1 MKNSNFSNDPKIAV
15 IGLGYVGLPL
25 ALEFGKKFNTIGF
38 DINLSRIKELE
49 NFSDSTNEAKKADF
63 KLASKLKFTSS
74 VKKMQGCNIFIVT
87 VPTPVDASKKP
98 DLNPLEGACRS
109 IGPHIKKDSI
119 IVFESTVYPGCTEE
133 FCVPLLERES
143 GLMLNKD
150 FFCGYSP
157 ERINPG
163 DNDRGVR
170 DIIKVTSGSNSASAS
185 YIDWLYNNIID
196 AGTFRAS
203 SIKVAEAA
211 KVIENT
217 QRDINIAL
225 MNELAIIFEKMDIN
239 THEVLKAAGSKWN
252 FLNFYPGLVG
262 GHCIGVDPY
271 YLTYKA
277 ESLGYHPEVI
287 LAGRRINDSL
297 SSYIATRIV
306 KLLGDSGK
314 KFSDLNAL
322 VLAATFKENCP
333 DIRNSKVFDLLDH
346 LGNFGINPDLVDPLA
361 SKSAVQ
367 LNYRKKVLKTIPKDK
382 KYDLVVLAV
391 SHNQFYEFDNLSFQK
406 KYLKTK
412 HIIFDIKGFFKNIK
426 VSGTL

>member
-1 MKNSNFSNDPKIAV
+1 MKNSNFLNDPKIGI

-25 ALEFGKKFNTIGF
+25 ALEFGKKFHTTGF
-38 DINLSRIKELE
+38 DINLSRIQELLDGI
-49 NFSDSTNEAKKADF
+49 DSTKEAKKLDF
-63 KLASKLKFTSS
+63 KLASKLTFTASL
-74 VKKMQGCNIFIVT
+74 KGIKNCNIFIVT
-87 VPTPVDASKKP
+87 VPTPFDISNKP
-98 DLNPLEGACRS
+98 DLRPLEGACNA
-109 IGPHIKKDSI
+109 IGPYIQKDSI
-119 IVFESTVYPGCTEE
+119 IIFESTVFPGCTEE
-133 FCVPLLERES
+133 FCVPLLEKKS
-143 GLMLNKD
+143 GLIFNKD

-163 DNDRGVR
+163 DHARGVR
-170 DIIKVTSGSNSASAS
+170 DIVKVTSGSNAASAR
-185 YIDWLYNNIID
+185 YIDWLYNCIID
-196 AGTFRAS
+196 AGTFKAS

-225 MNELAIIFEKMDIN
+225 MNELAIIFEKMDIK
-239 THEVLKAAGSKWN
+239 THDVLKAAGSKWN

-314 KFSDLNAL
+314 KFSDLSSL
-322 VLAATFKENCP
+322 VLGATFKENCP

-346 LGNFGINPDLVDPLA
+346 LNNFGIHADLVDPLA
-361 SKSAVQ
+361 SKIAVQ
-367 LNYRKKVLKTIPKDK
+367 SSYGRTVLKTIPKNK
-382 KYDLVVLAV
+382 KYDLVILAV
-391 SHNQFYEFDNLSFQK
+391 SHSKFEELDNLSFQTKHLKK
-406 KYLKTK
+406 KY
-412 HIIFDIKGFFKNIK
+412 IIFDIKGFFKNIK
-426 VSGTL
+426 VSSTL